1 MRRVLTGGRVLTC
14 DAAGRVFDPGVVA
27 IDGWDLA
34 YVGPADGFAP
44 RPGDAVL
51 DVAGHV
57 VLPGLVNTH
66 THTAMVVF
74 RGVADDIALGEWLP
88 RIWEVERAAALAPD
102 ELRWAALLGCAE
114 LLRNGVTTTAD
125 RYAQMDVQAEQIW
138 ASGIRAVI
146 TSTLM
151 DAGRAPAKDAAL
163 ALLDRWGTDPERRVF
178 AALGPH
184 ATDTC
189 SPELLAWIR
198 DTAERRQA
206 RIFIHA
212 AQSRE
217 EVAVARGRGYG
228 GAVHYLQ
235 ACDFL
240 GPQLVAAHCI
250 YLEDEEIA
258 LLADSGARVAH
269 CPVSNAKIEARVAPI
284 DALLARG
291 ALVGLGTDAACCN
304 NSMDLFQEMKFACI
318 LSKIRTGDPT
328 FLPAERALRMATLD
342 GARVLGLDHLVGSLE
357 VGKRADVIAVGLAG
371 PHLTPGHATEQLL
384 VYAATGH
391 DVRHVFVDGR
401 WLVRDG
407 AFVELD
413 LEEAT
418 ERVERAGAR
427 LGAADRRLWAVGR
440 R

>member
-1 MRRVLTGGRVLTC
+1 MRRVLAGGRVLTC
-14 DAAGRVFDPGVVA
+14 DAARQVFDPGVVA
-27 IDGWDLA
+27 FHGRDLA
-34 YVGPADGFAP
+34 YVGRADGFAP
-44 RPGDAVL
+44 GPEDATL
-51 DVAGHV
+51 DVTGHV

-66 THTAMVVF
+66 THTAMTVF
-74 RGVADDIALGEWLP
+74 RGVADDVALGEWLP
-88 RIWEVERAAALAPD
+88 RIWESEAAAALTPD

-125 RYAQMDVQAEQIW
+125 RYANMDVQAEQIA

-151 DAGRAPAKDAAL
+151 DVGRPPAKEAAL

-198 DTAERRQA
+198 DTAGRRKA
-206 RIFIHA
+206 RMFIHL

-217 EVAVARGRGYG
+217 EVAVARRRGFG

-235 ACDFL
+235 ACDLL
-240 GPQLVAAHCI
+240 GPELVAAHCI
-250 YLEDEEIA
+250 YLEDEEVT
-258 LLADSGARVAH
+258 LLAASGTRVAH

-284 DALLARG
+284 DMLLARG
-291 ALVGLGTDAACCN
+291 AVVGLGTDAACCN

-318 LSKIRTGDPT
+318 LNKVRTGDPS
-328 FLPAERALRMATLD
+328 FFPAERALQMATLD
-342 GARVLGLDHLVGSLE
+342 GAHVLGLERLVGSLE
-357 VGKRADVIAVGLAG
+357 VGKRADVITVGLAG
-371 PHLTPGHATEQLL
+371 PHLTPSYATAQVL
-384 VYAATGH
+384 VYAATGS
-391 DVRHVFVDGR
+391 DVRHVFVDGE

-407 AFVELD
+407 ALVGLD
-413 LEEAT
+413 LAETT
-418 ERVERAGAR
+418 ERVARAGAR
-427 LGAADRRLWAVGR
+427 VGAADRRLSLVGR